1 MNEEMLVLDLD
12 ESHGSVIKNHEFA
25 HCSALKIINL
35 PKGIEVIEDYAFYRC
50 LALEEIHLYA
60 GIKSLGCGAF
70 MGCKKLKK
78 IVIKDVEDDIYFL
91 TEILYDF
98 QYEVEVEI

>member
-1 MNEEMLVLDLD
+1 MNDEMLVLQLE
-12 ESHGSVIKNHEFA
+12 ESHGNVIKKREFA
-25 HCSALKIINL
+25 HYSALKLIDL

-60 GIKSLGCGAF
+60 GIKRLGCGAF

-78 IVIKDVEDDIYFL
+78 IVIRDVEDGQSTL
-91 TEILYDF
+91 RNQKRKIL
-98 QYEVEVEI
+98 QIPQH